1 VICFGSEASKV
12 CKGVVVE
19 EELVVIFVVVVV
31 AITTG
36 LVVEVEVVVLIV
48 GLAIVVAE
56 FKTRTGGDGL
66 MSNESGGVTALPTLS
81 NCPPKSNEFIEAIAS

>member
-1 VICFGSEASKV
+1 M
-12 CKGVVVE
+12 
-19 EELVVIFVVVVV
+19 VV

-36 LVVEVEVVVLIV
+36 LVVEVGVVVLIV
-48 GLAIVVAE
+48 ELAIVVAE

-81 NCPPKSNEFIEAIAS
+81 NCPPKSNEFIEAIASWADCNVSYSIKPKPLFRNK